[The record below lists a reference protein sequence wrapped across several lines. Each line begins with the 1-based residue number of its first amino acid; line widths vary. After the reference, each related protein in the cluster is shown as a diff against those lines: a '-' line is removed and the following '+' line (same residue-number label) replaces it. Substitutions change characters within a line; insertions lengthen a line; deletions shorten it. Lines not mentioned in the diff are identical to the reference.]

1 MVTDTL
7 ATGHGPVPA
16 GVARRPGDRSRLR
29 SAAVLLWVPA
39 VAFALFF
46 VSANATGWASN
57 YPLAAASQANDG
69 VVIIGPYVALAA
81 AWEMGALRSLW
92 GRLPVRRPWWR
103 VLSGR
108 LALVIGCGLA
118 AMATLYG
125 VLGHLTLLT
134 DFPGWSLPLISVISV
149 LCWSL
154 AGAAVALIFR
164 PLIALPLA
172 LIAPFLVISLP
183 QGWSPLWLRHLNGYL
198 SDCCSTTDVLDSRAV
213 TASLGFLAAIAV
225 CALAVIAVRLVH
237 DPRDAPATAA
247 VALAVTGGA
256 VLGAWALITPASHLG
271 PLPTTTRPLTQLDCA
286 HDVCL
291 WPEDKIYRDA
301 NETGWDQV
309 QSSWRALGLPLKT
322 TRIGPVTTPTLLG
335 VTVTTDST
343 DQVRASMASLL
354 PRALLGCQDDYTDQN
369 RNDVLA
375 ELAYLTLN
383 GTGHPNPLVTPLR
396 PDQPPPTAAD
406 ADRLWSSVRA
416 CS

>member
-1 MVTDTL
+1 V
-7 ATGHGPVPA
+7 
-16 GVARRPGDRSRLR
+16 GDRSGLR

-46 VSANATGWASN
+46 ISANATGWAAN
-57 YPLAAASQANDG
+57 YPLAAASEANDG

-118 AMATLYG
+118 AMVTLYG
-125 VLGHLTLLT
+125 VLGHATVLT

-154 AGAAVALIFR
+154 FGAAVALIFR
-164 PLIALPLA
+164 PLVALPVA

-213 TASLGFLAAIAV
+213 LASLGFLAAIAV
-225 CALAVIAVRLVH
+225 CALAVIAVRLVR
-237 DPRDAPATAA
+237 DPRSAPATAA
-247 VALAVTGGA
+247 VALAVTGVA
-256 VLGAWALITPASHLG
+256 VLGAWALISPASQLG
-271 PLPTTTRPLTQLDCA
+271 PLPTATRPLAQLDCA
-286 HDVCL
+286 QDVCL

-301 NETGWDQV
+301 NQTGWDQV
-309 QSSWRALGLPLKT
+309 QASWRALGLPLKT

-354 PRALLGCQDDYTDQN
+354 PRAVLGCQDDYTDQN
-369 RNDVLA
+369 RNDALA
-375 ELAYLTLN
+375 ELGYLTLN
-383 GTGHPNPLVTPLR
+383 GTGHPDPLVTPLR
-396 PDQPPPTAAD
+396 PDQPQPTAAD
-406 ADRLWSSVRA
+406 AGRLWSSVQA

>member
-1 MVTDTL
+1 MADTL
-7 ATGHGPVPA
+7 TSGHRLAPA
-16 GVARRPGDRSRLR
+16 GVARRLGDHSRLR
-29 SAAVLLWVPA
+29 SAAVLFWVPA

-46 VSANATGWASN
+46 VSANATGWAAN

-69 VVIIGPYVALAA
+69 VVVIGPYVALAA

-92 GRLPVRRPWWR
+92 GRLPVRRPLWQ

-118 AMATLYG
+118 AMLTLYA
-125 VLGHLTLLT
+125 VIGHFTLLT

-154 AGAAVALIFR
+154 FGAASALVFR
-164 PLIALPLA
+164 PLIALPAA

-183 QGWSPLWLRHLNGYL
+183 QGWSPLWLRRLNGYL

-213 TASLGFLAAIAV
+213 IASIGFLAAIAV

-237 DPRDAPATAA
+237 DPRHAPATAA
-247 VALAVTGGA
+247 VALAVAGVA
-256 VLGAWALITPASHLG
+256 VLGAWALITPASQLG
-271 PLPTTTRPLTQLDCA
+271 PLPTATRPLAQLDCA
-286 HDVCL
+286 NSVCL

-301 NETGWDQV
+301 NQSGWDQV

-335 VTVTTDST
+335 VAVSTDST
-343 DQVRASMASLL
+343 DQARASMASLL
-354 PRALLGCQDDYTDQN
+354 PRALLGCQNDYTDQN
-369 RNDVLA
+369 RNDALA

-383 GTGHPNPLVTPLR
+383 GTGHPNPLVTPL
-396 PDQPPPTAAD
+396 PPNQPPPTAAD
-406 ADRLWSSVRA
+406 ADRLWSTAQA